1 MPVPALSVV
10 VPTRDRAGYLEVTL
24 ASLSAQAPGVDYEV
38 IVVDDGSSDA
48 TADVVAAAGALAA
61 GEIPAR
67 PASPGAAP
75 ADEAG
80 SPPTARSESGPRP
93 SVVNHP
99 QRVAY
104 VRHDSSRGPNAARNA
119 GIAEAG
125 APLIALIDDDVR
137 VPPGWA
143 AALVAGAER
152 HQWAEALGGPIR
164 ASLEGPAPHF
174 CGRESAPVTTLD
186 LGPADR
192 ETDFVWSANM
202 AVRRS
207 AIERIGDFDAD
218 VPIYGDEEEW
228 LIRLHAN
235 GGRVAYVADAWLDH
249 RRAGDDARLRSL
261 ARAEY
266 RRGRSAVRNDRRK
279 GTALPLQREL
289 RDLAGAGW
297 HTARRRCPQ
306 GLIMGAH
313 ATGRIV
319 ESIRGR

>member
-1 MPVPALSVV
+1 MSEPALSVV

-24 ASLSAQAPGVDYEV
+24 ASLSAQAQVVDYEV

-48 TADVVAAAGALAA
+48 TARVVADAAARA
-61 GEIPAR
+61 GDT
-67 PASPGAAP
+67 SAP
-75 ADEAG
+75 PDTR
-80 SPPTARSESGPRP
+80 SDTQARS
-93 SVVNHP
+93 SVHNCP

-104 VRHDSSRGPNAARNA
+104 VRHERSRGPNAARNA
-119 GIAEAG
+119 GIAEG
-125 APLIALIDDDVR
+125 RAPLIALIDDDVR

-152 HQWAEALGGPIR
+152 HGWADALGGPIR
-164 ASLEGPAPHF
+164 ASFEGPAPQF

-192 ETDFVWSANM
+192 EADFVWSANM
-202 AVRRS
+202 AVRRT
-207 AIERIGDFDAD
+207 AIERIGAFDAD
-218 VPIYGDEEEW
+218 IPIYGDEEEW
-228 LIRLHAN
+228 QIRLRAA
-235 GGRVAYVADAWLDH
+235 GGRIAYVADAWLDH

-266 RRGRSAVRNDRRK
+266 RRGRAAVRSDRRK
-279 GTALPLQREL
+279 GTALPLRREL

-319 ESIRGR
+319 EAVRGR